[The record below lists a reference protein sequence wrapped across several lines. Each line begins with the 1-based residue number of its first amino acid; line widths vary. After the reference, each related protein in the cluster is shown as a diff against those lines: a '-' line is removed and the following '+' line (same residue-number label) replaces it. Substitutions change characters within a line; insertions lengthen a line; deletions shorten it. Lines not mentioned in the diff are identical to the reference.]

1 MGLAVALLIALVL
14 GISVPIGLALFTI
27 GLVLAILY
35 KKNRK
40 VGIISGVIL
49 IITSIL
55 VVVIPIIYVISCA
68 LSYTP

>member
-1 MGLAVALLIALVL
+1 MGLAVAFLIVLVL
-14 GISVPIGLALFTI
+14 GISVPIGLVLFTI

-40 VGIISGVIL
+40 VGIISGVVL

>member
-1 MGLAVALLIALVL
+1 MGLAVAFLIVLVL

-40 VGIISGVIL
+40 VGIISGIVL

>member
-14 GISVPIGLALFTI
+14 GISVPIGIALFTI

-40 VGIISGVIL
+40 VAILSGVVL